1 MPPIPGRRAVL
12 SAGGTLVLVLG
23 TAPGVGV
30 PLTGAPSALAPHEEC
45 APAPGTQAG
54 LSESLDTEPG
64 FSPSTGTVSALT
76 VFIDFPD
83 APAPIST
90 QERFGEFFPETAE
103 QFAASSYGR
112 LRYQAV
118 PVHRWLRMSQP
129 FADYG
134 IDRGAGWRPDDEQGY
149 NRLLREIV
157 AALEGET
164 PEADQTGGKTSGE
177 AAGREAPGERD
188 GGGEGAG
195 QAVGTPVDLS
205 EYDLV
210 NVLATPNAGPPA
222 TERVLSVSFPG
233 RDLVA
238 TSNGPLRNVSF
249 IWSRQPGPAE
259 HRVLV
264 HENGHV
270 FGLPDLY
277 WTGAG
282 RPPQLTGH
290 WDVMEQDWGP
300 PNDFLAWHKWKLGWL
315 LPDQVDCVAEPGTS
329 EHLLTPVDAPGTEG
343 TRLLAV
349 RTGEHEALAIE
360 VRTPGGLDEV
370 VCRPGVL
377 VSRISTATRSG
388 YGPVTVEDATP
399 GSEGCQAV
407 PDPQVTAQLTDAPFV
422 PGETFRDEQA
432 RVSVEVLEADAA
444 GRHRVRVS
452 HW

>member
-23 TAPGVGV
+23 TAPGLGA
-30 PLTGAPSALAPHEEC
+30 PLTGTASAPAPDTAC
-45 APAPGTQAG
+45 APAPGAQAAGG
-54 LSESLDTEPG
+54 LGESLPTGPG

-83 APAPIST
+83 APATIST
-90 QERFGEFFPETAE
+90 RERFAEFFPETAE
-103 QFAASSYGR
+103 QFAESSYGR
-112 LRYQAV
+112 LRYRAV

-129 FADYG
+129 FEDYG

-157 AALEGET
+157 AALDE
-164 PEADQTGGKTSGE
+164 PPP
-177 AAGREAPGERD
+177 AAGGARGGAAGERGRGRD
-188 GGGEGAG
+188 GPREGA
-195 QAVGTPVDLS
+195 APVDFS
-205 EYDLV
+205 DYDLV

-238 TSNGPLRNVSF
+238 TAEGPLRNVSF

-315 LPDQVDCVAEPGTS
+315 LPGQVDCVAEPGTS
-329 EHLLTPVDAPGTEG
+329 EHVLTPVGAAGTGG

-349 RTGEHEALAIE
+349 RTGDHEALAIE
-360 VRTPGGLDEV
+360 VRTPGALDEV

-377 VSRISTATRSG
+377 VSRISTVTRSG
-388 YGPVTVEDATP
+388 FGPVTVQDATP

-422 PGETFRDEQA
+422 PGETFRDAEA
-432 RVSVEVLEADAA
+432 GVSVEVLDADSS

-452 HW
+452 RW